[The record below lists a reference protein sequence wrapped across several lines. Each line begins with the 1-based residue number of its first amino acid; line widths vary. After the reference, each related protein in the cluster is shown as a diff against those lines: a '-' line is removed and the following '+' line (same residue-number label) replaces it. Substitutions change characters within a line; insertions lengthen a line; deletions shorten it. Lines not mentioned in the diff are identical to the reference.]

1 MGRRSGP
8 VLALVGL
15 IAAGSSAC
23 NEGDTITAPTLSAA
37 CSASPAEGS
46 APLQVAFALN
56 VSGAEGAAS
65 VQVSYGDGAAGTDP
79 DAVHTYSEAG
89 LYTASFTVTT
99 ATQSARCAT
108 TVDVSAGTGAATLPS
123 DGNLPPIVPFK
134 TTPRAVA
141 GGITGTAPLDVRFN
155 VCPTADPEGDTL
167 YFTMDLD
174 GDGHLDVRGSTGAS
188 CRETW
193 TYAAGTWF
201 AEVCVTDLGPDGR
214 RLHPYQCEGY
224 TIVAS

>member
-1 MGRRSGP
+1 MKRRSGP
-8 VLALVGL
+8 ILAVVGL
-15 IAAGSSAC
+15 MAAGSPAC
-23 NEGDTITAPTLSAA
+23 NEGDTITAPSLSAT

-46 APLQVAFALN
+46 APLEVSFALN
-56 VSGAEGAAS
+56 VSGAEGPAS
-65 VQVSYGDGAAGTDP
+65 VQVSYGDGAAGADP

-99 ATQSARCAT
+99 STQSARCAT
-108 TVDVSAGTGAATLPS
+108 PVSVSPGRATQLPA
-123 DGNLPPIVPFK
+123 DGNLPPVVPFK

-141 GGITGTAPLDVRFN
+141 GGIRGTAPLDVRFN

>member
-1 MGRRSGP
+1 MRRPSGLIL
-8 VLALVGL
+8 VAVGL
-15 IAAGSSAC
+15 VAVGSPGC
-23 NEGDTITAPTLSAA
+23 NEGDTITAPALSAT
-37 CSASPAEGS
+37 CSANPSEGA
-46 APLQVAFALN
+46 APLEVSFALN
-56 VSGAEGAAS
+56 VSGAEGPAS
-65 VQVSYGDGAAGTDP
+65 IQVSYGDGAAGADP

-99 ATQSARCAT
+99 STQSARCAT
-108 TVDVSAGTGAATLPS
+108 PVSVSAGRATQLPA
-123 DGNLPPIVPFK
+123 DGNLPPVVPFK

-141 GGITGTAPLDVRFN
+141 GGIRGTAPLDVRFN
-155 VCPTADPEGDTL
+155 VCRTADPEGDTL

-201 AEVCVTDLGPDGR
+201 AEVCVTDLGPDGQ